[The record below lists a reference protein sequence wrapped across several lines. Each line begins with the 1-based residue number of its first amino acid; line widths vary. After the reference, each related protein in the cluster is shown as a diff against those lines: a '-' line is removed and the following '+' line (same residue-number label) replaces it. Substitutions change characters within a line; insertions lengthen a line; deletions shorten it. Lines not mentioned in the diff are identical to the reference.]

1 VGVLVVIEMEAK
13 KKILVIR
20 LSSIGD
26 IVLTTPLLR
35 HLNKAFPDAQIDYCT
50 KSTFVSLLASNPRL
64 TAIYTTEQIL
74 SGPYDLVVDLQYNFR
89 SRAIVQSLQ
98 AGLIVQYRKENWKK
112 WLLVYFKLDLNG
124 QYQSVVARYLHALKK
139 VGIFGDRQG
148 CELYLSS
155 QDKAVAAPY
164 FEGEGTTIGICF
176 GAKHFTKRYPPKQ
189 FATLISHLLDKKPL
203 QLLLLGGVEDAPCA
217 TEILNTLPDRFRS
230 MVINLAGRNTLMQS
244 AAILERCDAV
254 LCNDT
259 GLMHIASAF
268 GKKLFVLFGSSSA
281 SFGFLPYHTQ
291 YDLLE
296 VKGLSCRPCS
306 HIGLDRCPK
315 GHFRCMNDHSPSLI
329 AEQILD
335 YLK

>member
-1 VGVLVVIEMEAK
+1 MVSI

-35 HLNKAFPDAQIDYCT
+35 HLNKACPEAQIDYCT

-64 TAIYTTEQIL
+64 TSIYTTEL
-74 SGPYDLVVDLQYNFR
+74 LPSGNYDLVVDLQNNFR

-98 AGLIVQYRKENWKK
+98 AGRIVQYSKENWKK
-112 WLLVYFKLDLNG
+112 WLLVHFKLDLNG
-124 QYQSVVARYLHALKK
+124 KYRSVVDRYLHALKK
-139 VGIFGDRQG
+139 VGISGDRQG
-148 CELYLSS
+148 CELYPSS
-155 QDKAVAAPY
+155 QEKAVAAPF
-164 FEGEGTTIGICF
+164 FEGGGNTIALCF
-176 GAKHFTKRYPPKQ
+176 GAKHFTKRFPPKQ

-203 QLLLLGGVEDAPCA
+203 QLLLLGGTEDAPYA
-217 TEILNTLPDRFRS
+217 AEILNTLPNRIRS
-230 MVINLAGRNTLMQS
+230 MVINLAGRNTIMES

-254 LCNDT
+254 LSNDT

-291 YDLLE
+291 YDLFE

-306 HIGLDRCPK
+306 HIGRDRCPK
-315 GHFRCMNDHSPSLI
+315 GHFRCMNDHSPALI

>member
-1 VGVLVVIEMEAK
+1 MVAI

-35 HLNKAFPDAQIDYCT
+35 HLNTACPEAQLDYCT
-50 KSTFVSLLASNPRL
+50 KLPFVSLLASNPRIA
-64 TAIYTTEQIL
+64 AIFTTEL
-74 SGPYDLVVDLQYNFR
+74 LPSGSYDLVVDLQNNFR
-89 SRAIVQSLQ
+89 SRAIVRSLQ
-98 AGLIVQYRKENWKK
+98 AGRIVHYSKGNWKK
-112 WLLVYFKLDLNG
+112 WLLVHFKLNLNG
-124 QYQSVVARYLHALKK
+124 KYRSVVDRYLHSLKK
-139 VGIFGDRQG
+139 VGISGDRLG
-148 CELYLSS
+148 CELYPSLHE
-155 QDKAVAAPY
+155 KGFAAP
-164 FEGEGTTIGICF
+164 FLKGGGKTLAICF

-189 FATLISHLLDKKPL
+189 FATLISHLLNKKPL
-203 QLLLLGGVEDAPCA
+203 QLLLLGGTEDAPYA
-217 TEILNTLPDRFRS
+217 TEILNILPDRFQS
-230 MVINLAGRNTLMQS
+230 MVTNLAGRSSLMQS

-281 SFGFLPYHTQ
+281 AFGFLPYHTQ
-291 YDLLE
+291 YDLFE

-315 GHFRCMNDHSPSLI
+315 GHFRCMNDHSPALI

>member
-1 VGVLVVIEMEAK
+1 MVSI

-35 HLNKAFPDAQIDYCT
+35 HLNKACPEAQIDYCT

-64 TAIYTTEQIL
+64 TSIYTTEL
-74 SGPYDLVVDLQYNFR
+74 LPSGNYDLVVDLQNNFR

-98 AGLIVQYRKENWKK
+98 AGRIVQYSKENWKK
-112 WLLVYFKLDLNG
+112 WLLVHFKLDLNG
-124 QYQSVVARYLHALKK
+124 KYRSVVDRYLHALKK
-139 VGIFGDRQG
+139 VGISGDRQG
-148 CELYLSS
+148 CELYPSS
-155 QDKAVAAPY
+155 QEKAVAAPF
-164 FEGEGTTIGICF
+164 FEGGGNTIALCF
-176 GAKHFTKRYPPKQ
+176 GAKHFTKRFPPKQ

-203 QLLLLGGVEDAPCA
+203 QLLLLGGTEDAPYA
-217 TEILNTLPDRFRS
+217 TEILNTLPNRIRS
-230 MVINLAGRNTLMQS
+230 MVINLAGRNTIMES

-254 LCNDT
+254 LSNDT

-291 YDLLE
+291 YDLFE

-306 HIGLDRCPK
+306 HIGRDRCPK
-315 GHFRCMNDHSPSLI
+315 GHFRCMNDHSPALI